1 MNPEFERAALGAVP
15 ASNVRMEAMNSDA
28 LTNTVQRAAYVTMI
42 AAALV
47 IILLPVV
54 LIIWLSFFTNEVL
67 ALPPEGYSL
76 RWYWALSGQ
85 PQFMSGF
92 RLSALVAV
100 LATIISLAVIIPAAL
115 VMARM
120 QGRNREILTNIL
132 MSPLIVP
139 AIVVGSGLYI
149 AFVEFEIAT
158 DIQMNGTALGLIAGH
173 TLITLP
179 WSLRL
184 LLANLSSLNPAL
196 NEAALSLGATPL
208 VAAIKVTLPV
218 IWPGLVAAALFCF
231 VVSFSNVELS
241 LFLVAPG
248 QTTLPIALLQYLQ
261 WKIDPLIAAVSTLQI
276 VIVAAA
282 LIVTNRFVSL
292 AKVI

>member
-1 MNPEFERAALGAVP
+1 MMT
-15 ASNVRMEAMNSDA
+15 SHA
-28 LTNTVQRAAYVTMI
+28 LTLALQRLAHGAMV
-42 AAALV
+42 AAALLV
-47 IILLPVV
+47 ILLPVV
-54 LIIWLSFFTNEVL
+54 LIVWLSFFTNEVL

-76 RWYWALSGQ
+76 RWYQALAGQ
-85 PQFMSGF
+85 PQFLAGF
-92 RLSALVAV
+92 RLSAIVAV
-100 LATIISLAVIIPAAL
+100 AATMISLLVTIPAAL

-120 QGRNREILTNIL
+120 EGRGREILTNIL

-158 DIQMNGTALGLIAGH
+158 DIQLNGATLGLIAGH
-173 TLITLP
+173 ALITLP

-184 LLANLSSLNPAL
+184 LLANLGGLNPAL

-208 VAAIKVTLPV
+208 VAALKVTLPV

-276 VIVAAA
+276 LIVAGA
-282 LIVTNRFVSL
+282 LLVTNRFVSL
-292 AKVI
+292 AKVV